1 MFARLVL
8 LLCCLCSFPASATEP
23 ERWRVVIDLWGNPVY
38 QTLELTRGGT
48 RLGGTLDG
56 DPLTG
61 SLQDNRL
68 RLTAIAG
75 DRRYHLSGMQTGDR
89 LAGTADFPDPNQ
101 PGRRAEHAFTATR
114 LPARPATARIL
125 DFVPTDYAN
134 EFSAHRAPVLLLW
147 PGDTVHTRTLDSG
160 GMDEHGV
167 TRALFGNPQVGPFYV
182 DGAEPGDVLAVTL
195 HRLRP
200 NRDHADSLDALVGRA
215 QGLALAAQANGLGKP
230 VRWRLDRERG
240 FAHPPAGGGL
250 DGLSIPLRPMLGG
263 IAVAPG
269 FGFPPMS
276 AGDSGRFGGNMDFNQ
291 IVEGTTVYLPVA
303 QPGALLYLGD
313 AHAAQGDGETSQ
325 YGLETS
331 MDVEFSVAVIKKRA
345 LATPRVESA
354 TRLMAVGQAGSLDEA
369 VRAATQGLIQWLQQ
383 DYRLGLSEA
392 SQVLGAAVEYRI
404 ITLAGRNAGVAAM
417 LDKASLATLRAS
429 PKRE

>member
-8 LLCCLCSFPASATEP
+8 LLCCLGSFPASATEP

-38 QTLELTRGGT
+38 QTLELTREGT
-48 RLGGTLDG
+48 RLVGTLDG

-61 SLQDNRL
+61 NLQDNRL
-68 RLTAIAG
+68 RLTATAG
-75 DRRYHLSGMQTGDR
+75 DRHYHLSGTQIGDR
-89 LAGTADFPDPNQ
+89 LTGTADFPDPNR
-101 PGRRAEHAFTATR
+101 PERRAEHAFSATR
-114 LPARPATARIL
+114 LPARPAHARVL
-125 DFVPTDYAN
+125 DYIPTDYAN

-147 PGDTVHTRTLDSG
+147 PGDTVRTRTLDSG
-160 GMDEHGV
+160 GVDEHGV

-182 DGAEPGDVLAVTL
+182 DGAEPGDILAITL

-215 QGLALAAQANGLGKP
+215 QGLALAAQANALGKP

-240 FAHPPAGGGL
+240 LALPPAGGGL

-369 VRAATQGLIQWLQQ
+369 VRAATQGLVQWLQQ
-383 DYRLGLSEA
+383 DYRLSLSEA
-392 SQVLGAAVEYRI
+392 SQLLGAAVEYRI

-417 LDKASLATLRAS
+417 LDKARLATLRAAS
-429 PKRE
+429 ERE